1 MTKKKSHISGDVLK
15 ILSQPAM
22 VRFNDASPDDIVRT
36 TLYYRRLQLFC
47 HRQKNL
53 QYLAFQLQDIFSFS

>member
-1 MTKKKSHISGDVLK
+1 MTVNTVTYLLCAAENLIS
-15 ILSQPAM
+15 ACWE
-22 VRFNDASPDDIVRT
+22 RFNDASPDDIVQT